1 MLGNA
6 ILQPTSFTS
15 VREGERVANESVL
28 CGMGE
33 AASLVKDGDRVVYC
47 GYMKLEPVALF
58 HELLRQGR
66 RDLHLVLA
74 PSSGFVADLMIG
86 AGALADVEFSSLS
99 LMEYGFAP
107 NFRRHAESGSLRYR
121 EHS

>member
-1 MLGNA
+1 MQGA
-6 ILQPTSFTS
+6 
-15 VREGERVANESVL
+15 L
-28 CGMGE
+28 CSMRE
-33 AASLVKDGDRVVYC
+33 AAGLVRDGDRVAYV

-99 LMEYGFAP
+99 FMEYGFAP
-107 NFRRHAESGSLRYR
+107 NFRRRAEAGSLAYL